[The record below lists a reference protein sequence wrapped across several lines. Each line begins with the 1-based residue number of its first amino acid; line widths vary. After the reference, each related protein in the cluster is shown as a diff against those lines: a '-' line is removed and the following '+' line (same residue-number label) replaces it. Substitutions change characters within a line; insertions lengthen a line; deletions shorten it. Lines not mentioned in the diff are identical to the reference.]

1 MKFQIIE
8 RKAIMTN
15 FENLTIYGLKI
26 TFLFQDSNEV
36 CRCIS
41 NIFLAVFLV
50 DFPMSLIL
58 GITFH

>member
-1 MKFQIIE
+1 M
-8 RKAIMTN
+8 AN
-15 FENLTIYGLKI
+15 FEKVTIYDLKI
-26 TFLFQDSNEV
+26 PFPFHNCNEL

-50 DFPMSLIL
+50 DFPVSLIL